1 MKRSEGAELKFRKK
15 VGDGCGKALVLLAV
29 KVSDQEW
36 ARLADKIEAMLQ
48 KRDLTDEEVAEPL
61 KRLRDS

>member
-1 MKRSEGAELKFRKK
+1 LP
-15 VGDGCGKALVLLAV
+15 V

-36 ARLADKIEAMLQ
+36 ARLADKIEAMLL

-61 KRLRDS
+61 KRLRNS

>member
-1 MKRSEGAELKFRKK
+1 
-15 VGDGCGKALVLLAV
+15 
-29 KVSDQEW
+29 VSDQEW
-36 ARLADKIEAMLQ
+36 ASLADKIEAMLQ